1 MKKLLTVFIAM
12 ILILSGKVYANMD
25 NSKVELSNKNDL
37 NYSSYNTNV
46 QLPQTNA
53 FDNNYQTTNTIKG
66 LTPSE
71 KIFNSEKAIETG
83 HILKQVGYD
92 IFNSTTSTGGN
103 TTGKYDSNY
112 KLSIGESVNIYLYGD
127 SVDVMAIS
135 GASLLS
141 PVIKT
146 EVDSKGN
153 IFVQGIGMVP
163 AENKTL
169 NEVES
174 SLQKLASAKYKS
186 LKVKLNVASNAT
198 GFSVFVFGAV
208 NTPGKVLMSNNSS
221 IIDALNAAGGV
232 KQTGSLRNITYTS
245 GSTQKNVDLYQT
257 LFTKKSDD
265 IIVRPNDKI
274 FVAPIGGVIAF
285 NNGVTVPGIY
295 EIKEGEIIGQLVNYA
310 GGLLPETQ
318 TSDIVITRL
327 DKSTMQRTAGNFS
340 WDEAKNKKLSSGD
353 SISFK
358 ELYNTVE
365 NIVTIQG
372 NIKYPATYAYKEG
385 MKLSDILKSEDELLE
400 ETFITQA
407 VIRRVSGEN
416 NKIETIPIFL
426 KEFFAGKNDP
436 ELRPKDIINIYKNTN
451 AEFVDVYGCIDTPKH
466 ITYKTNMNLNDILA
480 DIQFVEYNIEG
491 KEQTETP
498 ISYEQTEDK
507 TTLSADITS
516 YNQKIPAGNVAVE
529 ITRLDET
536 YEIYYLYDIMVNSDT
551 IRTIKLN
558 PGDKIFF
565 RQLRD
570 TESIKNVKVSGF
582 VKHPGVFKFVEGKTL
597 KDMIEMAG
605 GLTPD
610 ANLRGITFTRKN
622 IQAQQ
627 LALAKK
633 NQDRDIKTLEGR
645 MASAYMQTKNDMD
658 SKTQILEQ
666 LKEEEYSLATRYTG
680 QIALNIKTD
689 DIDKINDSEN
699 IEIQDGDEIYIP
711 RIPKHVNVIGEVYN
725 EQSFLYKKGAN
736 VKSYIKEVGGY
747 TPNANKFRIYKIGV
761 NGRAEKVHGWTT
773 VEAGDT
779 IIVPRK
785 IAGNDWFSPLVNSL
799 QSLASLIVMSVAVT
813 KL

>member
-53 FDNNYQTTNTIKG
+53 FDNNYQTTNTIRG

>member
-1 MKKLLTVFIAM
+1 M
-12 ILILSGKVYANMD
+12 
-25 NSKVELSNKNDL
+25 
-37 NYSSYNTNV
+37 
-46 QLPQTNA
+46 
-53 FDNNYQTTNTIKG
+53 
-66 LTPSE
+66 
-71 KIFNSEKAIETG
+71 
-83 HILKQVGYD
+83 
-92 IFNSTTSTGGN
+92 
-103 TTGKYDSNY
+103 
-112 KLSIGESVNIYLYGD
+112 
-127 SVDVMAIS
+127 
-135 GASLLS
+135 
-141 PVIKT
+141 
-146 EVDSKGN
+146 
-153 IFVQGIGMVP
+153 
-163 AENKTL
+163 
-169 NEVES
+169 
-174 SLQKLASAKYKS
+174 
-186 LKVKLNVASNAT
+186 
-198 GFSVFVFGAV
+198 
-208 NTPGKVLMSNNSS
+208 
-221 IIDALNAAGGV
+221 
-232 KQTGSLRNITYTS
+232 
-245 GSTQKNVDLYQT
+245 
-257 LFTKKSDD
+257 
-265 IIVRPNDKI
+265 
-274 FVAPIGGVIAF
+274 
-285 NNGVTVPGIY
+285 
-295 EIKEGEIIGQLVNYA
+295 NYA